1 MPPESCGENPPRL
14 ALRQLILARDL
25 SHRRAAFAGAAH
37 LAVAKQAAH
46 RGRARHFDELA
57 RVVAAQRARVAYAD
71 QLHQLATLVRLARQ
85 VEPRAAE
92 ALGDSER
99 GGERGD
105 ARHLRERSRQSGEEF
120 LVLIRRGHV
129 KVA

>member
-1 MPPESCGENPPRL
+1 MRAISSASLSSRSLSSSGHFAFVTGLPPESCGENPPRL

-71 QLHQLATLVRLARQ
+71 QLRQFASLVRLAW
-85 VEPRAAE
+85 
-92 ALGDSER
+92 ER
-99 GGERGD
+99 
-105 ARHLRERSRQSGEEF
+105 
-120 LVLIRRGHV
+120 ITT
-129 KVA
+129 